1 MKNTLDAELC
11 WQAVL
16 KRDKSLD
23 GQFFYGVVTTGVYCR
38 PGCPSRAPLRKNVT
52 FYKTAAEAERAGL
65 RACLRC
71 S

>member
-1 MKNTLDAELC
+1 MKKTLNAEDC

-16 KRDKSLD
+16 NRDKTQAGEFL
-23 GQFFYGVVTTGVYCR
+23 YGVVTTGVYCR
-38 PGCPSRAPLRKNVT
+38 PGCPSRSPLRKNVA
-52 FYKTAAEAERAGL
+52 FYKTATEAERAGL

>member
-1 MKNTLDAELC
+1 VKKALDSEHC

-16 KRDKSLD
+16 KRDKTQS
-23 GQFFYGVVTTGVYCR
+23 GQFFYGVATTGVYCR
-38 PGCPSRAPLRKNVT
+38 PGCPSRAPLRKNVS
-52 FYKTAAEAERAGL
+52 FFRTAAEAERAGL